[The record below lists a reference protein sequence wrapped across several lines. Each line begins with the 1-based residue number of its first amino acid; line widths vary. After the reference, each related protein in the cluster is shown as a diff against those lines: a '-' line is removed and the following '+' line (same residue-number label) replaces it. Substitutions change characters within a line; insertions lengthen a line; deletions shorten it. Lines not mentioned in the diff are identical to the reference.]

1 MADFSCLWRKADG
14 QVKSALTR
22 PSAKSPPEC
31 LFQKAFWRSLLMK
44 TAHDSFAGS
53 SYFRHRR

>member
-1 MADFSCLWRKADG
+1 MAGFSWLWRKADG
-14 QVKSALTR
+14 QVKPVLAHSGAE
-22 PSAKSPPEC
+22 PGPER
-31 LFQKAFWRSLLMK
+31 LFQKAFWRSLMMK